1 MMLAAF
7 AKASVTF
14 DDKSLLQESLKTL
27 EYIRK
32 YLYNSESKKLER
44 IYRPVNSS
52 QPSNVEAT
60 LADYVWLIYGLLLT
74 YDASGDAQWLRWAFE
89 LHQRQNDL
97 FLDQASGA
105 YFESV
110 ANDKSLLFRSKSIY
124 DGVIPS
130 ANAIALSN
138 LKRLSVL
145 SDDKSDK
152 QIYLLQSQQLV
163 SSFATV
169 VNQNPAAAS
178 MFLSVEIQ

>member
-1 MMLAAF
+1 MSPECPQNCL
-7 AKASVTF
+7 TG
-14 DDKSLLQESLKTL
+14 
-27 EYIRK
+27 YI
-32 YLYNSESKKLER
+32 S
-44 IYRPVNSS
+44 
-52 QPSNVEAT
+52 
-60 LADYVWLIYGLLLT
+60 
-74 YDASGDAQWLRWAFE
+74 

-97 FLDQASGA
+97 FLDQSSGA

-124 DGVIPS
+124 DGAIPS

-138 LKRLSVL
+138 LKNLSVL

-152 QIYLLQSQQLV
+152 QAFLLQSQQLV